1 MTKTKIRRVM
11 MGNQVAQVLIVTLKL
26 VAMTLAIQTLVGTRI
41 QTLVMTRILT
51 MVETRIQTMVVKQG
65 ITILIQGSVLVED

>member
-1 MTKTKIRRVM
+1 M
-11 MGNQVAQVLIVTLKL
+11 MGNQVAQVLIVTLQL

-41 QTLVMTRILT
+41 QTVVMTRILT

>member
-1 MTKTKIRRVM
+1 M
-11 MGNQVAQVLIVTLKL
+11 MGNQVAQVLIVTLQL

-41 QTLVMTRILT
+41 QTVVMTRI
-51 MVETRIQTMVVKQG
+51 QTVVMKQG